1 MTKRIITFTPEAPYG
16 ARTVKLEPVTR
27 ELRFRKYGN
36 NRWAIEMLDE
46 DGEHAGTASVNLP
59 DHPLPEHCVFIKDYS
74 ENAGVLVGL
83 LASEVVIDTGIRAP
97 SGFVKIPMCRFTD
110 EIMKELGITI
120 PINPSLN

>member
-1 MTKRIITFTPEAPYG
+1 MNKRSITFTPEAPYG

-27 ELRFRKYGN
+27 EIQFRKYGN
-36 NRWAIEMLDE
+36 DRWAIEMLDE

-83 LASEVVIDTGIRAP
+83 LSAEVVIDTGIRVP
-97 SGFVKIPMCRFTD
+97 SGFVKIPMCKFTD
-110 EIMKELGITI
+110 EIMKELGIA
-120 PINPSLN
+120 PPVNPSLN